1 MLSLTD
7 GQGVD
12 RIVEVDISANAPTY
26 DRILAPRGVSVIYG
40 TGGPI
45 AEVPAGA
52 FIPRGA
58 ELKWFIVYEMTEA
71 EVTEGVEYL
80 NRMLAEDSHQTTI
93 AARFALENIVA
104 AHELVESAK
113 YVGNVV
119 LDIVGD

>member
-1 MLSLTD
+1 
-7 GQGVD
+7 
-12 RIVEVDISANAPTY
+12 
-26 DRILAPRGVSVIYG
+26 
-40 TGGPI
+40 
-45 AEVPAGA
+45 
-52 FIPRGA
+52 
-58 ELKWFIVYEMTEA
+58 MTEA

-80 NRMLAEDSHQTTI
+80 NRMLAEDSLQTTI